1 MAISD
6 ITIEIAAL
14 GYASLAMTTTR
25 NEIRIMTTQ
34 ETIELF
40 DKYVIANYGRLPR
53 VIVKGE
59 GCYLYDADGNK
70 ILDMFPGWAVSAI
83 GHCHPKVV
91 EALRRQAG
99 ELLHIDNTFYS
110 EPQGKLAQLLSE
122 RAFGGKCFFC
132 NSGAE
137 ANEAALKLAR
147 LHTSPEKYKFIT
159 AEGSFHGR
167 TFATVTATAQPKYHE
182 GFLPLLPGFVY
193 VPFNDIAALES
204 AFNDEVAA
212 VMVEPI
218 QGEGGIN
225 VATAEY
231 LQTIRRL
238 CDEKGAVMILDEVQT
253 GLGRTGKWF
262 GYQHF
267 DIEPDII
274 TMAKA
279 LGGGVAIGAMMARD
293 EIASSLVPGKHAS
306 TFGGN
311 ALACAA
317 GVAVIE
323 AIEEENL
330 LQNAAELGQYIQDK
344 LEQLQQ
350 KHSIIDSVRGIGLMI
365 GVQLT
370 SQGKDIVDKCLDN
383 GVRINCTSN
392 TVLRFMPPMIA
403 TKSQID
409 QAIEILDTV
418 LTE

>member
-1 MAISD
+1 
-6 ITIEIAAL
+6 
-14 GYASLAMTTTR
+14 
-25 NEIRIMTTQ
+25 MTTQ
-34 ETIELF
+34 ETIDIF

-91 EALRRQAG
+91 EALRKQAG

-110 EPQGKLAQLLSE
+110 EPQGELAKLLSE
-122 RAFGGKCFFC
+122 RAFGGKSFFC

-147 LHTSPEKYKFIT
+147 LHTPEGKYKFIT

-167 TFATVTATAQPKYHE
+167 TFATMTATAQPKHHQ
-182 GFLPLLPGFVY
+182 GLLPMLPGFVY
-193 VPFNDIAALES
+193 VPFNDVDAMEAAFS
-204 AFNDEVAA
+204 DEVAA

-225 VATAEY
+225 IPDAEY
-231 LQTIRRL
+231 LKAVRRL
-238 CDEKGAVMILDEVQT
+238 CDENGAILIFDEVTT
-253 GLGRTGKWF
+253 GVGRTGKWF
-262 GYQHF
+262 AYQHY
-267 DIEPDII
+267 DVEPDIM

-279 LGGGVAIGAMMARD
+279 LGGGTAIGAMMATK
-293 EIASSLVPGKHAS
+293 EVAASLVPGKHAT

-311 ALACAA
+311 ALVCAA
-317 GVAVIE
+317 AVATIQ

-330 LQNAAELGQYIQDK
+330 LENAANLGRYTMDK
-344 LEQLQQ
+344 LEQLKQ
-350 KHSIIDSVRGIGLMI
+350 KHAIIDSVRGVGLMI

-370 SQGKDIVDKCLDN
+370 SPGAAIVDKCLEN
-383 GVRINCTSN
+383 GLRINCTQG
-392 TVLRFMPPMIA
+392 TVLRFMAPMIA
-403 TKSQID
+403 TESQID
-409 QAIEILDTV
+409 QAVEILDGV
-418 LTE
+418 LSESE

>member
-1 MAISD
+1 
-6 ITIEIAAL
+6 
-14 GYASLAMTTTR
+14 
-25 NEIRIMTTQ
+25 MTTQ

-70 ILDMFPGWAVSAI
+70 ILDMFPGWAVSAL

-91 EALRRQAG
+91 EALRTQAG

-110 EPQGKLAQLLSE
+110 EPQGMLAKLLSE

-147 LHTSPEKYKFIT
+147 LHTSQEKYKFIT

-182 GFLPLLPGFVY
+182 GFLPLLPGFIY
-193 VPFNDIAALES
+193 VPFNDVAALES
-204 AFNDEVAA
+204 AFSDEVAA

-225 VATAEY
+225 VISAEY
-231 LQTIRRL
+231 LQTIRQL
-238 CDEKGAVMILDEVQT
+238 CDENGALMILDEVQT
-253 GLGRTGKWF
+253 GIGRTGKWF

-267 DIEPDII
+267 EVEPDII

-279 LGGGVAIGAMMARD
+279 LGGGVAIGAMMAK
-293 EIASSLVPGKHAS
+293 EEVAASLVPGKHAT

-311 ALACAA
+311 CLACAA
-317 GVAVIE
+317 GIAVIE
-323 AIEEENL
+323 AIEEDRL
-330 LQNAAELGQYIQDK
+330 LENAAELGQYTKGK
-344 LEQLQQ
+344 LEQLKN

-370 SQGKDIVDKCLDN
+370 GPGKMIVDQCLEK
-383 GVRINCTSN
+383 GLRINCTN
-392 TVLRFMPPMIA
+392 DTVLRFMPPMIA
-403 TKSQID
+403 DRNNID
-409 QAIEILDTV
+409 DAIDILDAV
-418 LTE
+418 LSESKR

>member
-1 MAISD
+1 
-6 ITIEIAAL
+6 
-14 GYASLAMTTTR
+14 
-25 NEIRIMTTQ
+25 MTTQ

-40 DKYVIANYGRLPR
+40 DKYVITNYTRLPR
-53 VIVKGE
+53 VIVKGQ
-59 GCYLYDADGNK
+59 GCYCYDADGNK

-91 EALRRQAG
+91 EALRKQAG
-99 ELLHIDNTFYS
+99 ELLHVDNTFYS
-110 EPQGKLAQLLSE
+110 EPQGKLAKLLSE

-137 ANEAALKLAR
+137 AIEAALKLAR
-147 LHTSPEKYKFIT
+147 LHTPQEKYKFIT

-167 TFATVTATAQPKYHE
+167 TFAAMTATAQPKHHE
-182 GFLPLLPGFVY
+182 GLLPLLPGFIY

-204 AFNDEVAA
+204 AFSDEVAA

-225 VATAEY
+225 LATAEY
-231 LQTIRRL
+231 LQAIRRL
-238 CDEKGAVMILDEVQT
+238 CDQSGAVVIFDEVTT
-253 GLGRTGKWF
+253 GIGRTGKWF

-267 DIEPDII
+267 DVEPDIM

-279 LGGGVAIGAMMARD
+279 LGGGVAIGAMMAR
-293 EIASSLVPGKHAS
+293 EEVAASLVPGKHAS

-317 GVAVIE
+317 AVAVIE
-323 AIEEENL
+323 AIEQENL
-330 LQNAAELGQYIQDK
+330 LDNAVQLGKYTIRK
-344 LEQLQQ
+344 LQQ
-350 KHSIIDSVRGIGLMI
+350 LKQKHAIIDQVRGVGLMI

-370 SQGKDIVDKCLDN
+370 GPGAEIVDKCLQN
-383 GVRINCTSN
+383 GLRINCTQG

-403 TKSQID
+403 TRSQID
-409 QAIEILDTV
+409 QAIDILDRV
-418 LTE
+418 LSEAGE